1 MKVTSSSWGPEVLQ
15 ESLKFW
21 FYALSASILL
31 SIYDIRMTW
40 TTIEAVSEVTQNGQA
55 VGMGDSK
62 KSHKTTPVSS
72 KPSSAASI
80 GTASIY
86 KKLLID
92 CCDLLIPGAATG
104 WIVTDPVT
112 IGVTGCISSLLSMED
127 IWKRVQTS
135 KKAASR

>member
-1 MKVTSSSWGPEVLQ
+1 MKVTGTSWGPGVLQ

-31 SIYDIRMTW
+31 SIYDLCMIW
-40 TTIEAVSEVTQNGQA
+40 TANEPVPEIKQNGQA
-55 VGMGDSK
+55 VGKKDSNG
-62 KSHKTTPVSS
+62 SHKTTPVSS
-72 KPSSAASI
+72 KPSSAASV

-104 WIVTDPVT
+104 WIITGPVT
-112 IGVTGCISSLLSMED
+112 IGVTGCISSLVSMED
-127 IWKRVQTS
+127 IWKRVQMS
-135 KKAASR
+135 KKAAAK